1 MSSAE
6 TSPLILYVDDEAA
19 NRVVFESAFSDR
31 FHIRSVSS
39 AQAALDVLSE
49 HVPAVVVSDQRMPGM
64 SGTELLSLVRDRSP
78 DSMRVIL
85 TAYSDPESMLE
96 AINKGEVSR
105 YLVKPWSKAEMVAVL
120 NSSIETFQLKVQSRE
135 LSLQMYDAQ
144 RFSMIGL
151 LSATLAHDMT
161 SPLSAIV
168 SNLERLAVHGNTL
181 VGMQARLTSAGVSD
195 WTEAERD
202 AADELPVIAKE
213 VRQSADY
220 LTGLVQSVRA
230 GARAN
235 KGDLADPRVVLEMAA
250 TLARGVATERGGK
263 LLVAEPA
270 SNLPRV
276 KLSTMELMQ
285 VLVNLLTNAAQALH
299 RKLPERRVQTSAAE
313 KDDGIE
319 FVIADTG
326 PGMTPEQVER
336 AGRVRF
342 TTKPDGQG
350 TGLGL
355 TICRQLVEQA
365 GGKFTLKSELGNGTT
380 VTFWL
385 PKA

>member
-1 MSSAE
+1 VSSAE